1 MRINK
6 FLSESGVC
14 SRRHADQLVLE
25 GRVCIDGEKA
35 SVGDSVEDGQNVTV
49 DGRIIENI
57 PERYIYALYKPI
69 GYICSMSDEQG
80 TGLSCFVPKG
90 MRLYPVGRLDKDS
103 EGLVL
108 LTNDGEFMN
117 SVLRASEGHEKE
129 YIVTVDRVV
138 TDAFVKGM
146 SEGVRIT
153 SGATGRKVMTAPCR
167 VIKTGQKAF
176 DITLIQ
182 GLNRQIRRMCGFFG
196 YKVISLKRI
205 RIMNVELGNMKPGE
219 LRRID
224 FPIIQNEGGADGQN
238 RQNERTC

>member
-14 SRRHADQLVLE
+14 SRRHADRLVAE
-25 GRVCIDGEKA
+25 GRVCIDGVKA
-35 SVGDSVEDGQNVTV
+35 SVGDSVEEGQTVTV
-49 DGRIIENI
+49 DGSIIENK
-57 PERYIYALYKPI
+57 PDKCVYALYKPA

-80 TGLSCFVPKG
+80 TGLSCFVPGGK
-90 MRLYPVGRLDKDS
+90 RLYPVGRLDKDS

-108 LTNDGEFMN
+108 LTNDGELMN

-129 YIVTVDRVV
+129 YTVTVDRVV
-138 TDAFVKGM
+138 TNAFVRGM
-146 SEGVRIT
+146 SKGVSIT
-153 SGATGRKVMTAPCR
+153 NGATGRKVMTAPCR
-167 VIKTGQKAF
+167 VKKTGEKTF

-196 YKVISLKRI
+196 YKVVSLKRI
-205 RIMNVELGNMKPGE
+205 RVMNVKLGNMKPGE

-224 FPIIQNEGGADGQN
+224 FPIRQNEGGADGQK
-238 RQNERTC
+238 R